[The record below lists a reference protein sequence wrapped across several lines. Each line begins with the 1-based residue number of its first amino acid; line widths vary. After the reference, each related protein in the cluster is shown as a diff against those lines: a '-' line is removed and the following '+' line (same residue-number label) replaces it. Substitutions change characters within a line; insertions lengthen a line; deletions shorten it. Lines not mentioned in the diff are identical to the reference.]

1 MKNLSTSTDY
11 ELVELY
17 ENGNDNAFDELLQRH
32 QSYVY
37 SYILFLVK
45 EEDKADDIFQETFT
59 RAIIAIRSHKYQTT
73 GKFSAWLIRIAH
85 NLIIDSTRET
95 ESGKQITQEKFTPVI
110 LNDIRLSESGV
121 EKNIIEQ
128 QKADQIRKML
138 DYLPD
143 VQREVILLRFYEDL
157 SFKEIAEKT
166 GVSINTSL
174 GRMRYALINLR
185 KMVQQ
190 HNMNPKEVINQLTE
204 QIKKSV

>member
-1 MKNLSTSTDY
+1 MKNLSTCTDY
-11 ELVELY
+11 ELVKLY

-32 QSYVY
+32 QGYVY
-37 SYILFLVK
+37 SYILFFAK
-45 EEDKADDIFQETFT
+45 EEERANDLFQETFT

-85 NLIIDSTRET
+85 NLIIDSSRET
-95 ESGKQITQEKFTPVI
+95 ETEKLIPQENFSQNI
-110 LNDIRLSESGV
+110 LNNIRLSEGAIESD
-121 EKNIIEQ
+121 IIEQ

-138 DYLPD
+138 DYLPE
-143 VQREVILLRFYEDL
+143 VQREVIILRFYEDL

-185 KMVQQ
+185 KLVQQ
-190 HNMNPKEVINQLTE
+190 HNIALVG
-204 QIKKSV
+204 